1 MKEKEEVEENVWGKK
16 YITHTQTERCTSE
29 TWEQLLPASRTCVVF
44 NSGQL
49 SPLQKIEGRAEG
61 VSNL

>member
-1 MKEKEEVEENVWGKK
+1 MFEIGGRLNVTD
-16 YITHTQTERCTSE
+16 THTERCTIE
-29 TWEQLLPASRTCVVF
+29 NWEQLLPASWTCVVF